1 MRVHWTVFQHG
12 DDHVEGQIWEPEE
25 PTDKVILFCPGYP
38 GMGATHFEQRHAGN
52 LVQAGFAV
60 VVLRHCG
67 TRLDSPATPAMLNNA
82 GRLLHG
88 RQHKQTHLSGG
99 ASSVKY
105 WLNEPWLALQT
116 LTNVYK
122 DIYIWGSSFGAV
134 AALWSLTTP
143 GAPLKNVRQVLLV
156 AGAQGVIDSDPA
168 LDIMRIWKAEYMSV
182 PRITDKVSLVS
193 VEDDVR
199 ALSNAYKNL
208 PERVR
213 ALPKEIELT
222 ALAVAND
229 EILSLGDAERFNMA
243 TGGRAGIVIDDL
255 DKAYPEHGLMAH
267 DMPDYPTEQ
276 LLALIKE

>member
-88 RQHKQTHLSGG
+88 RQHKQTHLGGG

-143 GAPLKNVRQVLLV
+143 GAPLKNVRHVLLV

-243 TGGRAGIVIDDL
+243 TGERAGIVIDDL

>member
-25 PTDKVILFCPGYP
+25 ATDKVILFCPGFP
-38 GMGATHFEQRHAGN
+38 GMGAVHFEQRHAGN

-67 TRLDSPATPAMLNNA
+67 TRLDSPAAPAMINNP
-82 GRLLHG
+82 GRLWHG
-88 RQHKQTHLSGG
+88 RQNRQTHLGGG

-122 DIYIWGSSFGAV
+122 DIYLWGSSFGAV
-134 AALWSLTTP
+134 AALWSLTSP
-143 GAPLKNVRQVLLV
+143 GAPLKNIRQVLLV
-156 AGAQGVIDSDPA
+156 AGAQGVIDADPA
-168 LDIMRIWKAEYMSV
+168 QDIMRIWKPEYMCL
-182 PRITDKVSLVS
+182 PRVTDKVSLS
-193 VEDDVR
+193 SPEDDVR

-213 ALPKEIELT
+213 ALPRDI
-222 ALAVAND
+222 ALSALVVAND
-229 EILSLGDAERFNMA
+229 EILSLGDAQRFKAAIGDRME
-243 TGGRAGIVIDDL
+243 IVIDDL
-255 DKAYPEHGLMAH
+255 DKAYPDHGLMAH